1 MKKVV
6 VTGVAGFIGSK
17 TTEQLLQQSVE
28 VVGIDKLNDY
38 YDVSL
43 KTTASV

>member
-6 VTGVAGFIGSK
+6 VTGVAGFIASK
-17 TTEQLLQQSVE
+17 TAEQLLQQGVE

-43 KTTASV
+43 KITAFV